1 MKKLFLFLLNRYSNT
16 EKERI
21 QIIKVL
27 NDKVSDNYREQT
39 TFGNVYNSNIE
50 FVMANEFIKML
61 AKEKEKNIDFL
72 RMIQN
77 GLSESYWEAIEY
89 IEDEM

>member
-50 FVMANEFIKML
+50 FVMANEFIKKL
-61 AKEKEKNIDFL
+61 VKENDLDSLKIIEA
-72 RMIQN
+72 
-77 GLSESYWEAIEY
+77 GLTTSYWESIGY
-89 IEDEM
+89 IKNEK